1 MRKCPCSMTTGDKDQ
16 LKDQKINNKRATRSD
31 TTCLFLDP
39 LNTTRLTYV
48 INQVINLVKLIN
60 LG

>member
-1 MRKCPCSMTTGDKDQ
+1 MTTGDKDQ